1 MPDADDDVLERQL
14 LLATSLPYGADQQ
27 QPQQVHIEESQSQWL
42 SVAREDE
49 DEDILIRRK
58 RSLSESI
65 RITTTMGAPLIRTL
79 ALLCA
84 CSLSVGSH

>member
-27 QPQQVHIEESQSQWL
+27 QPQQVHNEESQSQGL
-42 SVAREDE
+42 SADE

-58 RSLSESI
+58 RSLSI
-65 RITTTMGAPLIRTL
+65 RMTTTMGAPLIRTL